1 MQVDPYLASCTKPK
15 SRWIKDLKAKP
26 DTLNLTE
33 QKMGDSLKL
42 MGTGENFS
50 EGEIKQISEVDGGRK
65 LGERGDM
72 VGNGVGVSSVGRVR
86 DNFLNT
92 MPIAK
97 DV

>member
-42 MGTGENFS
+42 MGTGDNFS
-50 EGEIKQISEVDGGRK
+50 EGEIK
-65 LGERGDM
+65 
-72 VGNGVGVSSVGRVR
+72 
-86 DNFLNT
+86 
-92 MPIAK
+92 
-97 DV
+97 